1 MVCVR
6 LSLESFAVVPVV
18 SAPTVAPASPPTA
31 VAEATTAEAASSAL
45 AAEASDRDQACSRTD
60 TEGESVLALVLPYT
74 TNFCAYKRKS
84 CSISFN

>member
-18 SAPTVAPASPPTA
+18 SAPTVAPASPPTLPPINLRLP
-31 VAEATTAEAASSAL
+31 SPKLRPPKLRLRDWPRS
-45 AAEASDRDQACSRTD
+45 SDRDQACSVTD

-74 TNFCAYKRKS
+74 TNFCA
-84 CSISFN
+84 

>member
-18 SAPTVAPASPPTA
+18 SAPTVAPASPPTLPPTA
-31 VAEATTAEAASSAL
+31 VAEATTAEAPTARLWPRS
-45 AAEASDRDQACSRTD
+45 SDRDQACSVTD

-74 TNFCAYKRKS
+74 TNFCA
-84 CSISFN
+84 

>member
-1 MVCVR
+1 MVCMR

-45 AAEASDRDQACSRTD
+45 AAEAP
-60 TEGESVLALVLPYT
+60 TEI
-74 TNFCAYKRKS
+74 KRVA
-84 CSISFN
+84 